1 MKHIGFIGVGIMG
14 KSMAGHLMQQ
24 GYMLHIYARHP
35 QKAAD
40 IVEKGAILHATI
52 ADCVRASEAVITM
65 VGYPSD
71 VEEVYLGE
79 NGIFAAAREG
89 MLLID
94 MTTSSP
100 KLARMLYAHGKA
112 RALSVLDAP
121 VTGGDS
127 GAKQGTLTIL
137 AGGDRQAFE
146 RAHPLFEAMGTH
158 IYYCGESGMGQHM
171 KLANQI
177 MIAGTLSGVSEA
189 MAYAKAQGLDPQQMI
204 AYLKDG
210 AAGSK
215 QLELLGPKMAAEDF
229 APGFFIKHFIKDMR
243 LAMEESQQ
251 EHLRLYVL
259 EAVLSHFEQLAAQ
272 GLAERGTQQLIT
284 FYVPQK
290 K

>member
-1 MKHIGFIGVGIMG
+1 
-14 KSMAGHLMQQ
+14 
-24 GYMLHIYARHP
+24 
-35 QKAAD
+35 
-40 IVEKGAILHATI
+40 
-52 ADCVRASEAVITM
+52 
-65 VGYPSD
+65 
-71 VEEVYLGE
+71 
-79 NGIFAAAREG
+79 
-89 MLLID
+89 
-94 MTTSSP
+94 
-100 KLARMLYAHGKA
+100 
-112 RALSVLDAP
+112 
-121 VTGGDS
+121 
-127 GAKQGTLTIL
+127 
-137 AGGDRQAFE
+137 
-146 RAHPLFEAMGTH
+146 
-158 IYYCGESGMGQHM
+158 M